1 MAITEGTHVPAVLW
15 QPPGQGQWSL
25 MGPAE
30 NTACSTEHFCL
41 LGKGLTSGFHFHDKT
56 NSSWLAC
63 SGRFEA
69 ASLGHGGMSAGKMLE
84 QRDTCCDFYSLSG
97 FEVVQSVFSCDF
109 FI

>member
-1 MAITEGTHVPAVLW
+1 
-15 QPPGQGQWSL
+15 

-41 LGKGLTSGFHFHDKT
+41 LGEGLPSGFHFHDKT

-63 SGRFEA
+63 AGRFEA
-69 ASLGHGGMSAGKMLE
+69 GVLHARLGGGGMSTGKVLE

-97 FEVVQSVFSCDF
+97 FEVAQSVFSCDF
-109 FI
+109 SI